1 MSENFDKEAERERL
15 REKYES
21 DSADREVTERMS
33 QLLLQGATMTNKH
46 CDTCGSPIFRYQGQ
60 EFCPTCQAEAQ
71 GGEQATAQ
79 DGEETGL
86 QDGEEAT
93 VQDGEEAGAQDG
105 EEATAQDGEEATAQ
119 DGDTVPANPPTSAGQ
134 AGSAD
139 QRADPTSGSGS
150 TQSVQTDPAAHD
162 SVGAASTGTAE
173 LGGTL
178 QTPPSQPSAE
188 SGRGS
193 VSGSQQT
200 AAETSL
206 SETIVSLSNRA
217 RESEDPNQAKAL
229 LEAAREAAE
238 TLATLHGR

>member
-79 DGEETGL
+79 DGEE
-86 QDGEEAT
+86 
-93 VQDGEEAGAQDG
+93 AGAQDG
-105 EEATAQDGEEATAQ
+105 EEATVQDGEEATAQ

>member
-71 GGEQATAQ
+71 GGEKADAQ
-79 DGEETGL
+79 HGGETG
-86 QDGEEAT
+86 
-93 VQDGEEAGAQDG
+93 
-105 EEATAQDGEEATAQ
+105 AQDGEEATAQ
-119 DGDTVPANPPTSAGQ
+119 DGDTATAEQPTSVDQ
-134 AGSAD
+134 AGSTD
-139 QRADPTSGSGS
+139 QRADPESVSGSAS
-150 TQSVQTDPAAHD
+150 SVQTDPAAHK

-173 LGGTL
+173 LGGAQ
-178 QTPPSQPSAE
+178 QTQATQPATE
-188 SGRGS
+188 SGGVS
-193 VSGSQQT
+193 VTGSQQT

-217 RESEDPNQAKAL
+217 RESEDPHQAKAL